1 MLILAPPV
9 LAAPLYLPFTL
20 APIPIRRSSFSTTA
34 EKEIARDIKEK
45 LCYVAMDF
53 DEEMKKAATSS
64 ECEKTYEMP
73 DGQVRGG
80 DGSHGDTSFIGIHFK
95 SWG

>member
-1 MLILAPPV
+1 MYTRYISCV
-9 LAAPLYLPFTL
+9 DVCVHTHTHTHTH
-20 APIPIRRSSFSTTA
+20 SFSTTA

-53 DEEMKKAATSS
+53 HDEMNKAATSS

-73 DGQVRGG
+73 DGQV
-80 DGSHGDTSFIGIHFK
+80 T
-95 SWG
+95 